1 MSTDPNVAQ
10 SNEQILND
18 IQTLQQIEKQ
28 LFDSLEANPQ
38 LSSEEQEKIIQ
49 KINQISTMR
58 INLYQTLSG
67 VNDFFQN
74 AMNSSIGTLQQQST
88 AISII
93 ESELNRSK
101 QQLSKLED
109 SNVNKIRLIEINDY
123 YGERYAEHAELMKIV
138 LYTLVPI
145 IILVALN
152 KTGLVPS
159 TIYLVL
165 LIVISG
171 IGAVF
176 FWKKFASIIMRSNMN
191 YQEYDWGF
199 DPALASATPAA
210 AASTTDPWAASAGVG
225 TCIGQGCCSDGLT
238 WNSELNQC
246 IVSAPVSGSNNASP
260 V

>member
-1 MSTDPNVAQ
+1 MSTDPNIAQ

-28 LFDSLEANPQ
+28 LFDSLEVNPQ

-109 SNVNKIRLIEINDY
+109 NNVNKIRMIEINDY
-123 YGERYAEHAELMKIV
+123 YGERYSEHADLMKIV
-138 LYTLVPI
+138 IYTLVPI

-165 LIVISG
+165 LIIISG
-171 IGAVF
+171 VGAVF
-176 FWKKFASIIMRSNMN
+176 FWKKFASIITRNNMN

-199 DPALASATPAA
+199 DPSSVSTPTAV
-210 AASTTDPWAASAGVG
+210 AASTTDPWAASAGAG

-246 IVSAPVSGSNNASP
+246 IVSAPASCSNNASP

>member
-1 MSTDPNVAQ
+1 MSSDPNIAQ

-18 IQTLQQIEKQ
+18 IQTLQQIEKE
-28 LFDSLEANPQ
+28 LFDSLETNPQ
-38 LSSEEQEKIIQ
+38 LSSEEEEKIIQ

-101 QQLSKLED
+101 QQLSNMED
-109 SNVNKIRLIEINDY
+109 NNANKIRLIEINDY
-123 YGERYAEHAELMKIV
+123 YGERYSEHAELMKIV
-138 LYTLVPI
+138 IYTLVPI

-152 KTGLVPS
+152 KTGLVPA

-199 DPALASATPAA
+199 DPASVGTTPAP
-210 AASTTDPWAASAGVG
+210 AASTTDPWADTTGSG
-225 TCIGQGCCSDGLT
+225 TCIGQVCCSDGLT
-238 WNSELNQC
+238 WSSKLNQC
-246 IVSAPVSGSNNASP
+246 IIPAPV
-260 V
+260 